1 MNKQPLITVAICTL
15 NRADYLADTLNGL
28 APQAADPSLSEIV
41 VIDNNS
47 TDNTSEVCNNF
58 AGKHPHLR
66 FRYVKEEKQGLS
78 FARNR
83 AIREAAADS
92 ILFIDDDV
100 IPAEH
105 FVESAAGYI
114 NKYPDIMSA
123 GGRIHVSFDSGKPEW
138 IPKELMPMFGLHD
151 LGNEVMRYPRTN
163 FPRGGNMIIRREVFE
178 LCGMF
183 DTDLGRKGG
192 NLLGSEEKA
201 FFAKVRDEGY
211 PIYYW
216 PEMELHHRIG
226 AQRLELSYLR
236 KQSVGIGRSERI
248 RVQSSVTATV
258 VKLMSEFV
266 KLFGSLLL
274 ALGYLARGN
283 PGAAALLLKFRA
295 WVLTGFL
302 KPAQDPV

>member
-1 MNKQPLITVAICTL
+1 MNNQPLITVAICTL
-15 NRADYLADTLNGL
+15 NRADYLADTLTGL
-28 APQAADPSLSEIV
+28 VPQASDPLLCEIV

-47 TDNTSEVCNNF
+47 TDSTEEVCSNF
-58 AGKHPHLR
+58 AGKHPDLR
-66 FRYVKEEKQGLS
+66 FRYVKEGEQGLS

-83 AIREAAADS
+83 AVNEASADS

-114 NKYPDIMSA
+114 KRYPDIMCA
-123 GGRIHVSFDSGKPEW
+123 GGRIFVTFDSGKPEW

-151 LGNEVMRYPRTN
+151 LGSEVMQYPKSN
-163 FPRGGNMIIRREVFE
+163 FPRGGNMMIRREVFE

-183 DTDLGRKGG
+183 DTELGRKGTH
-192 NLLGSEEKA
+192 LLGSEEKA

-211 PIYYW
+211 SLYYW
-216 PEMELHHRIG
+216 PGMKLHHRIG
-226 AQRLELSYLR
+226 AQRLETSYLR

-258 VKLMSEFV
+258 VKLLSEFV
-266 KLFGSLLL
+266 KLLGSLALS
-274 ALGYLARGN
+274 LGYLSRGKKS
-283 PGAAALLLKFRA
+283 AAALLLRFRV

-302 KPAQDPV
+302 KPAQEPV

>member
-1 MNKQPLITVAICTL
+1 MNNQPLITVAICTL
-15 NRADYLADTLNGL
+15 NRADYLADTLAGL
-28 APQAADPSLSEIV
+28 APQAADTSLSEIV

-47 TDNTSEVCNNF
+47 TDNTSVVCGNF
-58 AGKHPHLR
+58 AEKHPLLR
-66 FRYVKEEKQGLS
+66 FRYVKEEEQGLS

-83 AIREAAADS
+83 AVLEAAADS

-100 IPAEH
+100 IPAEN
-105 FVESAAGYI
+105 FIESAAGYI
-114 NKYPDIMSA
+114 KRYPDVMCA
-123 GGRIHVSFDSGKPEW
+123 GGQIHVIFDNGKPEW

-151 LGNEVMRYPRTN
+151 LGSEVMRYPNRN
-163 FPRGGNMIIRREVFE
+163 FPRGGNMMIRKEVFE

-183 DTDLGRKGG
+183 DTELGRKGG

-201 FFAKVRDEGY
+201 FFAKVRHEGY
-211 PIYYW
+211 PLYYW

-226 AQRLELSYLR
+226 AQRLEYSYLK
-236 KQSVGIGRSERI
+236 KQSAGIGRSERI

-258 VKLMSEFV
+258 VKLVSEFV

-274 ALGYLARGN
+274 ALGYLARGK
-283 PGAAALLLKFRA
+283 PGAAALLLRFRG
-295 WVLTGFL
+295 WVLKGFL